1 MEIYYINPATYK
13 GKLLFSPSHM
23 IKANE
28 LSNIQGNW
36 QEGVVTRCRRPF
48 LKTYSKQPRISIND

>member
-1 MEIYYINPATYK
+1 
-13 GKLLFSPSHM
+13 M